1 MKKIIKLILLMICLC
16 VFMFSA
22 YNICKYLIE
31 EKVNKEYNNHL
42 MEKAVVEI
50 PSNNKEES
58 NQNTLPISVD
68 FRILKS
74 ENQDIVGWIYS
85 EDTPI
90 NYPVVQ
96 EKDNEYYIDRLIN
109 GEINSAGSIFMD
121 YRNSQK
127 IEDKNTILYGH
138 NMKNDTMFGTIQE
151 YKKQEYYNKHK
162 NMYYFTPER
171 NFIIKL
177 FAGYTISAKSE
188 IYDLCTIDETTKEEL
203 MNKSDFKSD
212 VEVTMNDKII
222 TLSTCAYEYDDARYI
237 VMGVLQE
244 I

>member
-1 MKKIIKLILLMICLC
+1 
-16 VFMFSA
+16 
-22 YNICKYLIE
+22 
-31 EKVNKEYNNHL
+31 
-42 MEKAVVEI
+42 
-50 PSNNKEES
+50 
-58 NQNTLPISVD
+58 
-68 FRILKS
+68 
-74 ENQDIVGWIYS
+74 
-85 EDTPI
+85 
-90 NYPVVQ
+90 
-96 EKDNEYYIDRLIN
+96 
-109 GEINSAGSIFMD
+109 MD

>member
-1 MKKIIKLILLMICLC
+1 MICLC

>member
-1 MKKIIKLILLMICLC
+1 MICLC

-96 EKDNEYYIDRLIN
+96 GKDNEYYIDRLIN

-188 IYDLCTIDETTKEEL
+188 IYDLCTIDETRKKEL

-212 VEVTMNDKII
+212 VKVTMNDKII

>member
-1 MKKIIKLILLMICLC
+1 MICLC

-109 GEINSAGSIFMD
+109 GEINSGSV
-121 YRNSQK
+121 K
-127 IEDKNTILYGH
+127 
-138 NMKNDTMFGTIQE
+138 
-151 YKKQEYYNKHK
+151 
-162 NMYYFTPER
+162 
-171 NFIIKL
+171 
-177 FAGYTISAKSE
+177 
-188 IYDLCTIDETTKEEL
+188 
-203 MNKSDFKSD
+203 
-212 VEVTMNDKII
+212 
-222 TLSTCAYEYDDARYI
+222 
-237 VMGVLQE
+237 
-244 I
+244 